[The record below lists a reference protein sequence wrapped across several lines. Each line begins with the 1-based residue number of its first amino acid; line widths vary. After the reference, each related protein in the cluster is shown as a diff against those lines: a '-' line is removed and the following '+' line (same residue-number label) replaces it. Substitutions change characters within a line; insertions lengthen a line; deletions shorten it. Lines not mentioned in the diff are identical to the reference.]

1 MTIETMTEIASRV
14 LSFWFDEA
22 APDLAADGG
31 NLMQWFVADDAFDA
45 TIRDG
50 FESDVAAAARG
61 DLDGLTDTA
70 AGCLA
75 LMILLDQ
82 FPRNLFR
89 GTPQA
94 FATDGQAKEIAEA
107 AIERGFD
114 MALGRYRRMFL
125 YLPFEHSED
134 IADQVRSVEL
144 FRALGDDN
152 TYRYAL
158 EHHYVISR
166 FGRFPTRNVALG
178 RQSSAEEQEFLEGFE
193 AF

>member
-1 MTIETMTEIASRV
+1 MTEIASRV

-31 NLMQWFVADDAFDA
+31 YLMQWFVADDAFDA
-45 TIRDG
+45 AIRDG
-50 FESDVAAAARG
+50 FEGDVAAAARG
-61 DLDGLTDTA
+61 ELNELASTA
-70 AGCLA
+70 EGCLA
-75 LMILLDQ
+75 LIILLDQ

-89 GTPQA
+89 GTSQA
-94 FATDGQAKEIAEA
+94 FATDGHAKKITET
-107 AIERGFD
+107 AIENGFD
-114 MALGRYRRMFL
+114 RALGRFRRMFL

-134 IADQVRSVEL
+134 INDQVRSVEL
-144 FRALGDDN
+144 FRALGNDN

-166 FGRFPTRNVALG
+166 FGRFPTRNAALG
-178 RQSSAEEQEFLEGFE
+178 RQSSEEEQDFLDGFE